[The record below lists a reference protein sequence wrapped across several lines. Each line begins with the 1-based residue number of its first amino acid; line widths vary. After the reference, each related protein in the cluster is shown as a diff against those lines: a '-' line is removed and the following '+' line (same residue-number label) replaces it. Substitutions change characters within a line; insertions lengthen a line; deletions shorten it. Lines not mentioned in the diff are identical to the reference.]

1 MLDRYLIPET
11 LISLAYR
18 SIIVKMFIAFFFLDV
33 NLKKSLMNKV
43 TQARKKK
50 DISYIIEFL
59 CFHDS
64 DLVAFYLKRL
74 SRIMQTARDGSML
87 KFNNTLFK

>member
-1 MLDRYLIPET
+1 MMSKCIRHTKVNIRMLDRYLIPET

-33 NLKKSLMNKV
+33 NLKKSLMNEV

-50 DISYIIEFL
+50 GYFIHHRVFM
-59 CFHDS
+59 FP
-64 DLVAFYLKRL
+64 
-74 SRIMQTARDGSML
+74 
-87 KFNNTLFK
+87 